1 MRYYIAEKGQPSGPF
16 EAAELLAHGLNANS
30 LVWGEGMAGWTSA
43 SQVPELAALLSGQ
56 PIDMG
61 SPIGI
66 DTQLPQMPPMGEVNM
81 PNLPEMPPMGEVNTP
96 SLPEMPPMGEVNT
109 PGLPQMPPFEP
120 QQPTPTDGGSVLPN
134 PLPFPDSQPNTTPTG
149 NRVMPKTWQMEAILV
164 TVLSALCACNVFSIG
179 AGIIAIIKSRG
190 VSAKYA
196 QGDYAGAT
204 AASASAKKWVI
215 IAAVLI
221 LVVSAFHAFQIMNG
235 NYQQFMDAAS
245 IFR

>member
-1 MRYYIAEKGQPSGPF
+1 MRYYIAVNGQPSGPF

-30 LVWGEGMAGWTSA
+30 LVWGEGMPGWTSA

-66 DTQLPQMPPMGEVNM
+66 DTQLPQMPPMGDVNM
-81 PNLPEMPPMGEVNTP
+81 PG
-96 SLPEMPPMGEVNT
+96 LPEMPPMGEVNT

-164 TVLSALCACNVFSIG
+164 TVLSALCACNIFSIG

-196 QGDYAGAT
+196 QGDYAGAN

-221 LVVSAFHAFQIMNG
+221 LVVSVFHAFQIMKG
-235 NYQQFMDAAS
+235 NYNQFMDMAG
-245 IFR
+245 IL